1 VIFKRF
7 ENVFKCLVQ
16 ILPEAFELNVK
27 EAIVSFQYAER
38 IKSGLIVASK
48 LIDEVYRM
56 PENERLGAEKLLISF
71 MSALNGEI
79 KIAYNVSHLQSFM
92 DASLR
97 VEKGVE
103 NIRSKKFNEAIR
115 NISQAISLTTTEGQ
129 RAIKILEA
137 EKIF

>member
-1 VIFKRF
+1 M
-7 ENVFKCLVQ
+7 
-16 ILPEAFELNVK
+16 NVK